1 MNKTGKRACKKN
13 TSRCILQGLGICAP
27 LAVLPFF
34 AKNIPWKNPYTNMH
48 LPSFSHDTGH
58 KLLQV
63 KKGGTMLH
71 HLSGIH
77 TWPVPAQTV
86 DFLSNGKL
94 VRGFLL
100 LWNEMGKTGL
110 FIIKRKGFD
119 LCPRHFRT
127 GERLHLPWKR
137 KRLFLPRMGHRP
149 NLRPHSPQSPN
160 QTDFGKEV
168 SPVAT
173 LNKDSWSN
181 TKATTGFLL

>member
-1 MNKTGKRACKKN
+1 MRPFSSSAFLCKK
-13 TSRCILQGLGICAP
+13 T
-27 LAVLPFF
+27 FHE
-34 AKNIPWKNPYTNMH
+34 KNPYTNVH

-100 LWNEMGKTGL
+100 LWKEMGKQVYLSSKEKASIFVQDIFEPENG
-110 FIIKRKGFD
+110 FIYLENERDSSSREWDIAPISVRILHKAQIKLTSGRKF
-119 LCPRHFRT
+119 LRLQLWTRT
-127 GERLHLPWKR
+127 HGQKQKLQPDSFFNHLEIHHQYPVR
-137 KRLFLPRMGHRP
+137 SQYP
-149 NLRPHSPQSPN
+149 NLL
-160 QTDFGKEV
+160 V
-168 SPVAT
+168 
-173 LNKDSWSN
+173 
-181 TKATTGFLL
+181 

>member
-1 MNKTGKRACKKN
+1 MHPFSSSAFLCKK
-13 TSRCILQGLGICAP
+13 TFHEKIHTLTCIF
-27 LAVLPFF
+27 LAFR
-34 AKNIPWKNPYTNMH
+34 T
-48 LPSFSHDTGH
+48 DTGH
-58 KLLQV
+58 KLLQA

-77 TWPVPAQTV
+77 TWPVPAQPV
-86 DFLSNGKL
+86 NFLSNGKL

-100 LWNEMGKTGL
+100 LWKEMGKTGL

-173 LNKDSWSN
+173 LNKDSWSKQKLQPDSFFN
-181 TKATTGFLL
+181 HLEFITNIQSFPIPELIGLAL